1 MAAITYSSVEKTAHL
16 DRVESASDDK
26 YYNIDEQG
34 ARIRRAEI
42 NYTNSTGSGVSDP
55 VVIGR
60 FDEANVEILKIELIS
75 DDAVAD
81 FDVGHTPISAPVD
94 TDKTLGDA
102 EALVANTLLTL
113 KSAINVE
120 LTVPSLIFINPQ
132 SGDIANGAY
141 VKGNIY
147 YTIKA

>member
-1 MAAITYSSVEKTAHL
+1 MAAITYSTVQKTAHL

-34 ARIRRAEI
+34 ARIRRAEV
-42 NYTNSTGSGVSDP
+42 NYTNSTGSTVSDP

-75 DDAVAD
+75 DDAIAD
-81 FDVGHTPISAPVD
+81 FDAGHTPISAPVD
-94 TDKTLGDA
+94 TDKSLGEA
-102 EALVANTLLTL
+102 EAFVANTLLTL

-132 SGDIANGAY
+132 SGNVANGAFI
-141 VKGNIY
+141 KGNIY